1 MDVGEL
7 LDRVTR
13 WAAARSD
20 LIGLALVGSHARG
33 EARPDSDIDLVLLA
47 RRPGDFVDESDWVA
61 RFGTVVTCKV
71 EGWGLVTSLRVHY
84 EDGLEV
90 EYGLTSSAWATPPID
105 EGTARVISGGMR
117 ILLDREGLLESALD
131 VIGRRESPSH
141 DDRPVGIADNG

>member
-47 RRPGDFVDESDWVA
+47 RR
-61 RFGTVVTCKV
+61 
-71 EGWGLVTSLRVHY
+71 TSLRVHY